1 MDDTYQV
8 DSVFRMLKIIREKP
22 RGTALHLKSSTP
34 VTGVGAISAQ
44 RHQRQKTAASSRP
57 WQFESAMPFLIS
69 RSSGGCLKY
78 FTRAQPNP
86 AWTVAWTAGTE
97 VNTLLILSC
106 NPPVYP
112 QAMEVSA
119 SSGEISAW
127 LMCRHIFR
135 LYRNEHSPSCLPKV
149 FHSSLRPAHLVLSQ
163 NFALVSCVSFS
174 SIHHQSRFHTSKV
187 CFVEIHPP

>member
-44 RHQRQKTAASSRP
+44 RHQRQKTVFDKPAASSRP

-119 SSGEISAW
+119 SSGEISASV
-127 LMCRHIFR
+127 CPKSYTR
-135 LYRNEHSPSCLPKV
+135 LFV
-149 FHSSLRPAHLVLSQ
+149 LR
-163 NFALVSCVSFS
+163 
-174 SIHHQSRFHTSKV
+174 I
-187 CFVEIHPP
+187 